1 MYAYWPIYNIL
12 YTILYTIYTGNLLV
26 KLGIPPS
33 PAISMK
39 PTHKVNSTTRLSN
52 TSNNNSNNNTN
63 TPLHTPTL
71 SNVTCANDP
80 SQQPTATTNNSNG
93 PSPMVKELH
102 RNPSDIYSRSYTGIG
117 IVKPRSYS
125 YLTDEQSQQAGQ
137 QVVDK
142 NSSLGSRNRRIPPV
156 SNSTNNNNN
165 NNSNN
170 V

>member
-1 MYAYWPIYNIL
+1 
-12 YTILYTIYTGNLLV
+12 
-26 KLGIPPS
+26 
-33 PAISMK
+33 MK

-52 TSNNNSNNNTN
+52 TSTNSNNNTN

-71 SNVTCANDP
+71 SNVTCTNDP
-80 SQQPTATTNNSNG
+80 SQQPLTTTNNSNG
-93 PSPMVKELH
+93 PSTMVKELH

-125 YLTDEQSQQAGQ
+125 YLTDESQSQA
-137 QVVDK
+137 VDK
-142 NSSLGSRNRRIPPV
+142 NSSLGSRNRRIPPPV
-156 SNSTNNNNN
+156 INNSTNNN

>member
-1 MYAYWPIYNIL
+1 M
-12 YTILYTIYTGNLLV
+12 LV

-39 PTHKVNSTTRLSN
+39 PTHKVNSTTRLSANSTIN
-52 TSNNNSNNNTN
+52 TANINT
-63 TPLHTPTL
+63 TPTL
-71 SNVTCANDP
+71 SNVTCTNDP
-80 SQQPTATTNNSNG
+80 SQIPSSN

-125 YLTDEQSQQAGQ
+125 YLTDESQSQA
-137 QVVDK
+137 VDK

-156 SNSTNNNNN
+156 PNNNTNTTNNSNNSNN